1 MVAFEPV
8 WIVYGLVGLGALL
21 LIVRFGK
28 QLLRAVLF
36 VVGAAVIIT
45 IALALLQQSR
55 ATQQTATAAT
65 LATTGQTA
73 SSLGQTI
80 LVSVLL
86 LVLLGGAG
94 LSGYL
99 YLRLRRAER
108 GSFPLRQRSPTT
120 WPLVNASRPTCTP
133 EPEARWQHQPTPS
146 DVGATV
152 HSLVQLEVLRT
163 LRELRAPAQP
173 RPPTLP
179 AGEDKTYAYESE
191 DNGPYWGW

>member
-1 MVAFEPV
+1 MLSLEPV
-8 WIVYGLVGLGALL
+8 WIAYGLVGLAALL
-21 LIVRFGK
+21 LLVRFGK
-28 QLLRAVLF
+28 QLLRGILLL
-36 VVGAAVIIT
+36 VGAAVVVT
-45 IALALLQQSR
+45 IARALLHQSR
-55 ATQQTATAAT
+55 ATQQVATAAT
-65 LATTGQTA
+65 LATSGQTA

-80 LVSVLL
+80 LISVLL

-108 GSFPLRQRSPTT
+108 GASPLRQRRQAT
-120 WPLVNASRPTCTP
+120 WPRVNTARPTWTP
-133 EPEARWQHQPTPS
+133 EADARWQGQPTPS

-163 LRELRAPAQP
+163 LQELRAPAQP

-179 AGEDKTYAYESE
+179 AVEEETYANEFE
-191 DNGPYWGW
+191 DAGPYWGW